1 MDEQAQAV
9 KPGRRRSGAE
19 IEQLLA
25 DYETSGLTRV
35 EFCRKR
41 GLSLASLAR
50 YRRRQGQGGAVTG
63 NRLVAVEV
71 SGTFADRESRA
82 NSGVALALRGGRRIE
97 VRRGFDVHTLMQLL
111 GVLEQV

>member
-9 KPGRRRSGAE
+9 KVGRRSRAE

-25 DYETSGLTRV
+25 DYEVSGLTRV

-41 GLSLASLAR
+41 GLSLASLDR
-50 YRRRQGQGGAVTG
+50 YRRRHGQSEAVTS

-71 SGTFADRESRA
+71 SGTFAGREDRT
-82 NSGVALALRGGRRIE
+82 NSGVALTLRGGRRIE
-97 VRRGFDVHTLMQLL
+97 VRRGFDAHTLMQLL